1 MILFQFSL
9 GLLFILFYNQY
20 STNNN
25 NNKCLENL
33 NEKFMIPSECLMD
46 QSLHELIIK
55 NEIKHLN
62 AFIINNNRL
71 ILNLELNECLN
82 SRMFHCIHENNYILT
97 KDCLIVKF
105 FDVEKKISVEKE
117 IKNKNDICF
126 FIKLLKR

>member
-1 MILFQFSL
+1 
-9 GLLFILFYNQY
+9 
-20 STNNN
+20 
-25 NNKCLENL
+25 
-33 NEKFMIPSECLMD
+33 MIPSECLMD